1 MNVYEIFAYYFLST
15 FLVISLVVFVHE
27 MGHFLAARWCN
38 IHVKVFSVGFGREIF
53 GYTDK
58 KGTRWKLSLFPAG
71 GYISTDES
79 AATPLRNRAVV
90 TAAGPAMNIL
100 FSVVLMIGVLS
111 IWGVPRAPLE
121 VVGLAKDA
129 GADKAGVMIGDV
141 LVAIDGKKL
150 PTDSEVI
157 QEMVKQAP
165 RDFVDVEILRGG
177 MTVHKKITITNMADE
192 DEFGGQFARKR
203 LGVLLAGSNINLKGV
218 NTVAGVEVNKKADAA
233 RQELLKNMDK
243 DIVMN
248 YGEGVFVE
256 DVRIRPLSALNL
268 DLHEKGSRNYK
279 TLVMWDKSKRFYE
292 SVPLFKAAEDTVR
305 LVGRA
310 VKIFVGIIY
319 QMVTGK
325 KKTGDVGGVVQMGEM
340 TGDITSQSVEDGP
353 SILLRMIVILSIQI
367 GLINLLPFPMLDG
380 GHLLF
385 HAYEAVFKKEPPLR
399 VKGYMYGVSIVFLIW
414 VILLANI
421 SDLLKLL
428 E

>member
-1 MNVYEIFAYYFLST
+1 MNIYEIFAYYFLST

-27 MGHFLAARWCN
+27 MGHFLAARWCK
-38 IHVKVFSVGFGREIF
+38 IPVRVFSVGFGREII
-53 GYTDK
+53 GRTDK
-58 KGTRWKLSLFPAG
+58 YGTRWKLCLFPLG

-79 AATPLRNRAVV
+79 EATPLRRRALV
-90 TAAGPAMNIL
+90 TIAGPAMNIL
-100 FSVVLMIGVLS
+100 FSVILMMVVLS
-111 IWGVPRAPLE
+111 VWGVPRAPLE

-129 GADKAGVMIGDV
+129 GADKAGVLIGDI
-141 LVAIDGKKL
+141 LVAIDGEEL
-150 PTDSEVI
+150 PADSDVI
-157 QEMVKQAP
+157 QDKVKQSP
-165 RDFVDVEILRGG
+165 RDYVDVEILRG
-177 MTVHKKITITNMADE
+177 TQTIHKKIIITNMADE

-218 NTVAGVEVNKKADAA
+218 NTVAGVDVGKKADAA
-233 RQELLKNMDK
+233 RQELLRNMDK
-243 DIVMN
+243 EIVMN
-248 YGEGVFVE
+248 YGEGVFSE
-256 DVRIRPLSALNL
+256 DVRIKPLSTLNH
-268 DLHEKGSRNYK
+268 DLQEQGSRNYK

-292 SVPLFKAAEDTVR
+292 LVPLVKAGEDTAR

-310 VKIFVGIIY
+310 VKIFVGVIY

-325 KKTGDVGGVVQMGEM
+325 KKTSDVGGVIQMGEM

-367 GLINLLPFPMLDG
+367 GLLNLLPFPMLDG

-385 HAYEAVFKKEPPLR
+385 HAYEAVYKRQPPLR

-421 SDLLKLL
+421 SDLLKFL